1 MACCATSDERDH
13 RRQARVVWRWWRSL
27 MRLDAVDARR
37 LGAVRCWRVR
47 RRRRR
52 VVGRLRGGV
61 VGRLLRVRRLVL
73 VALRRIAVLVA
84 VHDALRRNNHY
95 RALCIA
101 TDQPREREIL
111 VIDRARVRTCASIIM
126 RRRRA
131 AIEASRQK
139 KSKKKKKSK
148 PPPQ

>member
-1 MACCATSDERDH
+1 M
-13 RRQARVVWRWWRSL
+13 VWRWWRSL

-101 TDQPREREIL
+101 TGQPREREIL
-111 VIDRARVRTCASIIM
+111 VSERYWRMIDRARVRTCASIIM